1 MKKVQWIVGVVFS
14 MSLLLVLLITS
25 FQLAAYGDFA
35 FYQKEYEKYD
45 VASALDMKME
55 DVMYVTREMMD
66 YLIDD
71 RENLEVYTVVEG
83 RKQDFFNEQ
92 DKLHMMDVKQLF
104 LGGLLLRESGSSSD
118 GGLSSV
124 FFFATKAEWKKIL
137 ARGYQI
143 SLGLILRW
151 EVVFAAG
158 ALIMDF
164 NAAFTVFHEVFFHQL
179 SLDFLD
185 CRRIYMIRCFPKAFF
200 MIWYLRIGGIFIVGL
215 AVVLLISLFLSR
227 AGAKNRKIKRTYE

>member
-25 FQLAAYGDFA
+25 FQLAAYGDFT

-45 VASALDMKME
+45 VTSALDMKME

-104 LGGLLLRESGSSSD
+104 LGGLLLRKVAAAVMVVC
-118 GGLSSV
+118 LCIL
-124 FFFATKAEWKKIL
+124 FTTKAEWKKIL

-143 SLGLILRW
+143 SLGITVVG
-151 EVVFAAG
+151 VVFAAG

-164 NAAFTVFHEVFFHQL
+164 NAAFTVFHEVFFTNDL
-179 SLDFLD
+179 WIFDPTED
-185 CRRIYMIRCFPKAFF
+185 YMIRMLPEGFF
-200 MIWYLRIGGIFIVGL
+200 YDMVLRIGGIFIVGMS
-215 AVVLLISLFLSR
+215 VVLLISLFLSR
-227 AGAKNRKIKRTYE
+227 QGRKNRKIKRTYE